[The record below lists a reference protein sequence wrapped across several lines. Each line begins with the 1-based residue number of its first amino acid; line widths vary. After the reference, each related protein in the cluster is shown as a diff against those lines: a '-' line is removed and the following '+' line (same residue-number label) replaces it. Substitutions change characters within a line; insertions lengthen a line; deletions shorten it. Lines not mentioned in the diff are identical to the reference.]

1 MRTLKIA
8 LFSLVVA
15 TSACKKDKGD
25 KAAEP
30 AKPAGDMAKPAGD
43 TAKPAGDTAKPE
55 DKPAEPAAGGG
66 SGNACAD
73 LKTKLCEGLD
83 AAKCGTW
90 FDGEIAKDEVNEG
103 EKLSA
108 SDQAMACKMI
118 LGDAQSL
125 EGWKGQA
132 KTNAK

>member
-15 TSACKKDKGD
+15 TTACKKDEGD

-30 AKPAGDMAKPAGD
+30 AKAADDVAKPAGDMAKPD
-43 TAKPAGDTAKPE
+43 

-83 AAKCGTW
+83 AAKCGAW
-90 FDGEIAKDEVNEG
+90 FDTEIAKDEINEG
-103 EKLSA
+103 QTLSA

-132 KTNAK
+132 KSNSQ

>member
-1 MRTLKIA
+1 MRTLTIA
-8 LFSLVVA
+8 LFSLVVSM
-15 TSACKKDKGD
+15 SACKKDKADD
-25 KAAEP
+25 KAADP
-30 AKPAGDMAKPAGD
+30 ATPAGDTTKPAGD
-43 TAKPAGDTAKPE
+43 TAANPG

-66 SGNACAD
+66 SGDACAE

-90 FDGEIAKDEVNEG
+90 FDAEIAKDEMNEG
-103 EKLSA
+103 KTLSA
-108 SDQAMACKMI
+108 AEQGMACKMI

-132 KTNAK
+132 KTSVK

>member
-1 MRTLKIA
+1 MRTLMIA
-8 LFSLVVA
+8 LFSLVAA

-25 KAAEP
+25 KPAEP
-30 AKPAGDMAKPAGD
+30 AKPAGDMTKPADD
-43 TAKPAGDTAKPE
+43 TAKPAGDTTKPD
-55 DKPAEPAAGGG
+55 DKPAEPAGGG
-66 SGNACAD
+66 SANACAD
-73 LKTKLCEGLD
+73 LKAKLCEGLD

-90 FDGEIAKDEVNEG
+90 FDAEIAKDEVNEG
-103 EKLSA
+103 QKLSD

-132 KTNAK
+132 KSNVK

>member
-1 MRTLKIA
+1 MRNLKIA

-15 TSACKKDKGD
+15 TSACKKDKDD

-30 AKPAGDMAKPAGD
+30 AKSAGDTATPAGD
-43 TAKPAGDTAKPE
+43 TATPTGDTAKPD

-66 SGNACAD
+66 SGDACAD
-73 LKTKLCEGLD
+73 LKAKLCEGLD

-90 FDGEIAKDEVNEG
+90 FDAEIAKDELNEG
-103 EKLSA
+103 KTIPA
-108 SDQAMACKMI
+108 SEQGFACKMI
-118 LGDAQSL
+118 LGDPQSL
-125 EGWKGQA
+125 EGWKGEA

>member
-1 MRTLKIA
+1 MRNLKIA

-15 TSACKKDKGD
+15 TSACKKDEGD

-30 AKPAGDMAKPAGD
+30 AKPAGD
-43 TAKPAGDTAKPE
+43 TAKPADDVAKPD

-66 SGNACAD
+66 SGDACAD

-90 FDGEIAKDEVNEG
+90 FDTAIAKDELNEG
-103 EKLSA
+103 QTIPA
-108 SDQAMACKMI
+108 SEQAFACKMI

-125 EGWKGQA
+125 DGWKGEA
-132 KTNAK
+132 KANAK

>member
-1 MRTLKIA
+1 MRNLMIA
-8 LFSLVVA
+8 LFSLVAA

-25 KAAEP
+25 KPAEP
-30 AKPAGDMAKPAGD
+30 AKPAGDMTKPADD
-43 TAKPAGDTAKPE
+43 TAKPD

-73 LKTKLCEGLD
+73 LKAKLCEGVD

-103 EKLSA
+103 QKLSD

-132 KTNAK
+132 KSNVK